1 MQTWDYKTAKIG
13 KQLPELI
20 IGPITRTNLA
30 LYAVASGD
38 HNPLHIDSDY
48 TDQVEFP
55 DVIAHG
61 MLIMGYLGRVLTNNI
76 SQDQILEYAVQFS
89 SITNIGD
96 KLICSATVIKI
107 YTNGTRKNLKLKL
120 NVKNQ
125 QKDLKLKGY
134 SLIKIL

>member
-1 MQTWDYKTAKIG
+1 MHNWDYKTAKIG